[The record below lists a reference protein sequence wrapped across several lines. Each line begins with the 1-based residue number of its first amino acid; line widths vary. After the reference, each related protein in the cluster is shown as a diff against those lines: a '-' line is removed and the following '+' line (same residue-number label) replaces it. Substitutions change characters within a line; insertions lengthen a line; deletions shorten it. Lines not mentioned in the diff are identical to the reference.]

1 MNTSRR
7 SFLKVAGLSAFA
19 LSSGMAGLA
28 GTAGAARA
36 QIAPGRYEKGEH
48 ALTAKRWAMV
58 IDTRLFRGPEDYE
71 PLIEAC
77 HKVHNVPHIP
87 GNQDIKWFW
96 LDKYERVFPDDM
108 NAHINDKTRQA
119 SYPLLCNHCT
129 NPPCV
134 RVCPTQATYRME
146 DGIVAM
152 DYHRCI
158 GCRFCMAGCPYGARS
173 FNFVDP
179 RKYLSNPVPNPAFP
193 TRMIGVVE
201 KCTFC
206 AERLAAGQM
215 PACVE
220 AAGGKI
226 LFGDLEDP
234 NSTVR
239 QALAA
244 NYSIRRKPNLG
255 TQPGV
260 YYLI

>member
-19 LSSGMAGLA
+19 LSSGMASLA
-28 GTAGAARA
+28 GTVGAARA

-58 IDTRLFRGPEDYE
+58 IDTRLFRSPEDYE

-87 GNQDIKWFW
+87 GNQDIKWVW
-96 LDKYERVFPDDM
+96 RDKSERVFPDDM

-173 FNFVDP
+173 CNFVDP
-179 RKYLSNPVPNPAFP
+179 RKYLSDPVPNPTFP

-206 AERLAAGQM
+206 AERVAEGVEPYCVAAC
-215 PACVE
+215 PANARV
-220 AAGGKI
+220 
-226 LFGDLEDP
+226 FGDLNDP
-234 NSTVR
+234 ESAPSKLMQER
-239 QALAA
+239 HAEPYLPEA
-244 NYSIRRKPNLG
+244 G
-255 TQPGV
+255 THPSV
-260 YYLI
+260 YYI

>member
-1 MNTSRR
+1 MNTNRR
-7 SFLKVAGLSAFA
+7 KFLKIASLSAFA
-19 LSSGMAGLA
+19 LSSGVASLGL
-28 GTAGAARA
+28 GAKEA
-36 QIAPGRYEKGEH
+36 QAQLAPGAYGHGDKSLH
-48 ALTAKRWAMV
+48 AKRWAMV
-58 IDTRLFRGPEDYE
+58 IDTREFKTAADYE
-71 PLIEAC
+71 PLIKAC
-77 HKVHNVPHIP
+77 HRAHNVPDIP
-87 GNQDIKWFW
+87 GNKNIKWLW
-96 LDKYERVFPDDM
+96 LDSYEQCFPDDM
-108 NAHINDKTRQA
+108 NPHLSTKMQQA
-119 SYPLLCNHCT
+119 VFPLLCNHCT

-134 RVCPTQATYRME
+134 RVCPTQATYKMA

-173 FNFVDP
+173 FNFFDP
-179 RKYLSNPVPNPAFP
+179 RKYLPEPTNPSFP

-206 AERLAAGQM
+206 AERLAKGQL

-220 AAGGKI
+220 ASNGKI

-239 QALAA
+239 KALAA

>member
-1 MNTSRR
+1 MNNSRR
-7 SFLKVAGLSAFA
+7 TFLKVAGVSAFA
-19 LSSGMAGLA
+19 LSAGLA
-28 GTAGAARA
+28 NAPHAETLGAY
-36 QIAPGRYEKGEH
+36 APNEQGLK
-48 ALTAKRWAMV
+48 AKRWAMV
-58 IDTRLFRGPEDYE
+58 IDTRKFASAEDYK
-71 PLIEAC
+71 PLIDAC
-77 HKVHNVPHIP
+77 HKAHNVPEIP
-87 GNQDIKWFW
+87 GDQHIKWMW
-96 LDKYERVFPDDM
+96 TDKYSRVFTDDM
-108 NAHINDKTRQA
+108 NAQLPEKFTKGMF
-119 SYPLLCNHCT
+119 PLLCNHCT

-134 RVCPTQATYRME
+134 RVCPTGATYKME

-173 FNFVDP
+173 FNFMDP
-179 RKYLSNPVPNPAFP
+179 RKYLADPVPNPAYP

-206 AERLAAGQM
+206 AERLAKGQL

-220 AAGGKI
+220 ASNGAV

-234 NSTVR
+234 NSVVR
-239 QALAA
+239 KALAE
-244 NYSIRRKPNLG
+244 NFSIRRKPSLG

>member
-1 MNTSRR
+1 MNNSRR
-7 SFLKVAGLSAFA
+7 HFLKVAGISACA
-19 LSSGMAGLA
+19 LSAGLA
-28 GTAGAARA
+28 GVAQAQAGSYEPNA
-36 QIAPGRYEKGEH
+36 QGLK
-48 ALTAKRWAMV
+48 AKRWAMV
-58 IDTRLFRGPEDYE
+58 INTRKFTSAEDYK

-77 HKVHNVPHIP
+77 HKAHNVPDVP
-87 GNQDIKWFW
+87 GNQNIKWMW
-96 LDKYERVFPDDM
+96 LDKYDRVFTDDM
-108 NAHINDKTRQA
+108 NAQLPEKFKKGMF
-119 SYPLLCNHCT
+119 PLLCNHCT

-134 RVCPTQATYRME
+134 RVCPTQATYKMA

-179 RKYLSNPVPNPAFP
+179 RKHLADPVPNPAYP

-206 AERLAAGQM
+206 AERLAKGQL

-220 AAGGKI
+220 ASNGAV

-234 NSTVR
+234 NSVVR
-239 QALAA
+239 KALAE
-244 NYSIRRKPNLG
+244 NFSIRRKPSLG

>member
-1 MNTSRR
+1 M
-7 SFLKVAGLSAFA
+7 
-19 LSSGMAGLA
+19 
-28 GTAGAARA
+28 
-36 QIAPGRYEKGEH
+36 APGRYEKGEL

-158 GCRFCMAGCPYGARS
+158 GCRFCMAGCPYG
-173 FNFVDP
+173 
-179 RKYLSNPVPNPAFP
+179 
-193 TRMIGVVE
+193 VE

>member
-1 MNTSRR
+1 MNKSRR
-7 SFLKVAGLSAFA
+7 SFLKVAGISAFA
-19 LSSGMAGLA
+19 LSGGVAGLHA
-28 GTAGAARA
+28 LSGAAQA
-36 QIAPGRYEKGEH
+36 KVAPGSYEKGAQ
-48 ALTAKRWAMV
+48 ALHAKRWAMV
-58 IDTRLFRGPEDYE
+58 IDTRRFLSANDYK
-71 PLIEAC
+71 PLIAAC
-77 HKVHNVPHIP
+77 HKAHNVPDIP
-87 GNQDIKWFW
+87 DDQNVKWFW
-96 LDKYERVFPDDM
+96 LDSFDHAFPDEM
-108 NAHINDKTRQA
+108 NEFLDRKRKLAV
-119 SYPLLCNHCT
+119 YPLLCNHCT

-134 RVCPTQATYRME
+134 RVCPTQATYKME

-173 FNFVDP
+173 FNFKDP
-179 RKYLSNPVPNPAFP
+179 RKFLPDPVPNPAFP

-206 AERLAAGQM
+206 AERLAVGQL

-220 AAGGKI
+220 ASGGKI
-226 LFGDLEDP
+226 LFGDLADP

-239 QALAA
+239 KALAE
-244 NYSIRRKPNLG
+244 NYSIRRKPSLG